1 MSIFAGRGF
10 SDGVLTIFEN
20 KTTAGIKGTT
30 QTIVEQIR
38 ARKVEPSFRD
48 LRDGLLLTMRA
59 NPNMTE
65 AIASDVFN
73 TVNREVIVDA
83 VLQGYESVPRIGRD
97 LVTVIPIKGKK
108 QARLARAIKKSRAEQ
123 VMELEEY
130 PKAELSDEYTTGD
143 LKKYGEQ
150 IVLSIEAIEEDQTGT
165 VVQEAR
171 DVGMGLAEDEE
182 EIILNTIQDVA
193 GNEAY
198 RPAGTQT
205 ALYVAGAA
213 ESETQAPAKN
223 LKASNALANWTDVDA
238 ALQLLGSK
246 LGKSGKPIGVP
257 SNISMLVPWALRGTA
272 AYITR
277 NTKDTRATINADAPQ
292 LLALPDGA
300 RASAWLDLQSTSTW
314 YLGDF
319 KRQFVY
325 LKRWALR
332 TKEIAGSGQA
342 SLLVRDIDRVYLA
355 QIYFGVMAKDFR
367 TVIKSTT

>member
-1 MSIFAGRGF
+1 MSIHDGHGF
-10 SDGVLTIFEN
+10 SDGVLTLFES
-20 KTTAGIKGTT
+20 KTAAGIEATT

-38 ARKVEPSFRD
+38 ERKVRPSFKD
-48 LRDGLLLTMRA
+48 LQDGLILTMRV
-59 NPNMTE
+59 NPNLTE

-73 TVNREVIVDA
+73 TINREVIIDA
-83 VLQGYESVPRIGRD
+83 VMQGYESVPRIGRE
-97 LVTVIPIKGKK
+97 LVTVIDIKGKK
-108 QARLARAIKKSRAEQ
+108 EARIARAIKKSRAEETK
-123 VMELEEY
+123 ELEEY
-130 PKAELSDEYTTGD
+130 KKGELSDEYATGA

-150 IVLSIEAIEEDQTGT
+150 IILSIEAIEEDQTGT

-182 EIILNTIQDVA
+182 EIILNTIQDA
-193 GNEAY
+193 TGYEAY

-213 ESETQAPAKN
+213 ESTTQAPAKN
-223 LKASNALANWTDVDA
+223 LKTSNALADWTDIDN

-257 SNISMLVPWALRGTA
+257 SNISLLVPWALRGTA

-300 RASAWLDLQSTSTW
+300 RASAWLDTQSTTTW

-319 KRQFVY
+319 ARQFLY
-325 LKRWALR
+325 LRRWALR
-332 TKEIAGSGQA
+332 TIAIAGSRQA
-342 SLLVRDIDRVYLA
+342 SLLVRDIDRIYLA
-355 QIYFGVMAKDFR
+355 QIYFGIMAKDFR
-367 TVIKSTT
+367 TVIKNTT